1 MYTLDKVD
9 ECNKIYFIS
18 TNKLVATSY
27 FCDQT
32 LEESHSQISYNKQ
45 VMKIYGLKTQISE

>member
-32 LEESHSQISYNKQ
+32 LEESHSQISYNK
-45 VMKIYGLKTQISE
+45 